1 MGGAP
6 GRLSGSNHDL
16 KGAHSSK
23 AGRTPGPALR
33 RNGPSKN
40 SSMNEEESR
49 FERKEHWI
57 SEIVEFEPPPW
68 KQAMRGRVVV
78 VFGGGIVPL
87 FLVEWIQVWL
97 V

>member
-1 MGGAP
+1 
-6 GRLSGSNHDL
+6 
-16 KGAHSSK
+16 
-23 AGRTPGPALR
+23 
-33 RNGPSKN
+33 
-40 SSMNEEESR
+40 MNEEESR

-57 SEIVEFEPPPW
+57 SKIVEFEPPPW